1 VSQSDDINDVRQM
14 DSRGKPTGS
23 TKTTAMQRR
32 RVLQAFKRALA
43 LGDERA
49 FLEAIRRDLGL
60 RDGSP
65 EFVHAVALWRKMKN
79 VS

>member
-1 VSQSDDINDVRQM
+1 VSESDDINDVRQM
-14 DSRGKPTGS
+14 DARGKPTGS
-23 TKTTAMQRR
+23 AKTTALQRR
-32 RVLQAFKRALA
+32 RVLQAFKRALTQ
-43 LGDERA
+43 GDERA

-65 EFVHAVALWRKMKN
+65 EFVRAVELWRKTRN